1 MTCRT
6 EKKYF
11 AFCRRLRRRISY
23 DMFEEKQQVRA
34 HAEGKKMSGSKGLRS
49 HENRFKLSESVKLDV
64 ENAKTIFR
72 EI

>member
-1 MTCRT
+1 
-6 EKKYF
+6 
-11 AFCRRLRRRISY
+11 
-23 DMFEEKQQVRA
+23 MFEEKQQVRA